1 MMHGP
6 DLEGRGGGDNARY
19 FSRLAARKDI
29 YLGDYV
35 GSVKM
40 WVRKC
45 RAGAWSEK
53 RKRRLLKM
61 GNLFKYAIDSEW
73 RIHSEYK
80 SSRSADL
87 TFRDHQRSEVYHIM
101 QFPKCMH
108 HFGRCELNTQTTH
121 RRIELYAT
129 NYCKYRNDQKKNRKN
144 VESNKKLWLS
154 SIYPIDHCNHGK
166 CIQWTQQVQSK
177 GKLGTYQF
185 MQGFLP
191 DTDFFGSGS
200 WYIARCLVQEK

>member
-1 MMHGP
+1 MIIHIFIKRYDDRAWQFKRFEIFPGKRAPEWLIAQRLMMHGP

-108 HFGRCELNTQTTH
+108 HFGRCESNTQTTH

-129 NYCKYRNDQKKNRKN
+129 NYCKYRNDQKKQ
-144 VESNKKLWLS
+144 KK
-154 SIYPIDHCNHGK
+154 CRE
-166 CIQWTQQVQSK
+166 Q
-177 GKLGTYQF
+177 
-185 MQGFLP
+185 
-191 DTDFFGSGS
+191 
-200 WYIARCLVQEK
+200 